1 MLHDSRVNCDFH
13 RCENVGEVRAD
24 REENPQVNC
33 SAEFG
38 EAEKLSGEGFYG
50 DCVPVRNENLMRKKI
65 FIRGGLVR
73 MAYAD
78 KKCNSAI
85 KRNFRLGGIIRFGGA
100 K

>member
-1 MLHDSRVNCDFH
+1 MNCDFH

-65 FIRGGLVR
+65 FIRGGFVR

-78 KKCNSAI
+78 KKRNPAA
-85 KRNFRLGGIIRFGGA
+85 KRNFRLMEIVRLGEA